1 MTYQEKCI
9 FNLLW
14 TRVKVLNIKRVPIK
28 QEMINNPTEKWADD
42 MKYKKNSQ
50 KNFKQCINI
59 QKASKLF
66 SKKCK
71 LKLNEITFFHLSS
84 GW

>member
-9 FNLLW
+9 CNLLQ
-14 TRVKVLNIKRVPIK
+14 TRVKVLNLTRVPIK

-50 KNFKQCINI
+50 KHFKQCINI
-59 QKASKLF
+59 QKASKPF
-66 SKKCK
+66 SKR
-71 LKLNEITFFHLSS
+71 NAN
-84 GW
+84 

>member
-9 FNLLW
+9 FNLLQ
-14 TRVKVLNIKRVPIK
+14 TKVKVLNIKRVPIK

-50 KNFKQCINI
+50 KNFIN
-59 QKASKLF
+59 SV
-66 SKKCK
+66 
-71 LKLNEITFFHLSS
+71 
-84 GW
+84 